1 MQLSGYRAS
10 VLIHNTMAVPPWGIA
25 ETENDVLM
33 DVAVSRHCRGR
44 ASRPRMRMGSKP

>member
-1 MQLSGYRAS
+1 MQRSGYRAIA
-10 VLIHNTMAVPPWGIA
+10 VIHNIVAVPPWGIA

-33 DVAVSRHCRGR
+33 DVAVSKHCRDR

>member
-1 MQLSGYRAS
+1 MHRSGYRVSA
-10 VLIHNTMAVPPWGIA
+10 LTHWTMAVPLRGIA

-33 DVAVSRHCRGR
+33 DVAVSKHCRDR